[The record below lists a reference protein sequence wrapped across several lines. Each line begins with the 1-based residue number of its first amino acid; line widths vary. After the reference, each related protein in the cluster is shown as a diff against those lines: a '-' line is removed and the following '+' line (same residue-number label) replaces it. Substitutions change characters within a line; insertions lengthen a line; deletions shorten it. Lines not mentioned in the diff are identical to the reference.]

1 MLFITYW
8 DIKMRKLIDSFMI
21 LLLIFF
27 TQAAWSYTP
36 GFESSNPDTVM
47 HFITGNSAFVYLS
60 AFFGLGILLA
70 FTPCVLPMVP
80 ILSGIIVGQN
90 SISTGKAFK
99 LSLSYVTGMAI
110 TYAGAGMLAGYM
122 GGTIQTIMQ
131 RPVVITLFSVVF
143 VAMALSMFGFFELKL
158 PTSLGNR
165 LNKNNQLGKQRS
177 YLSVGI
183 MGVLSTLIVSPC
195 VTAPLIGVLS
205 YIGQN
210 GQVIMGGLI
219 LFVMALGMGV
229 PLLIVGAGYGTL
241 LPKAGSWMLKIKQ
254 LFGFIM
260 LGIAIW
266 MLSRILNQTITHILW
281 AGLLMVASI
290 SLGALK
296 SQNNWRG
303 YLAQGLGILALI
315 SGGIIFYNTAIPSVK
330 IKQASVENSPFIKIN
345 TLNALQLQLEQA
357 KRVRKAVFLDFSADW
372 CGDCQEMDTKVFNQP
387 EIQKAMS
394 DWVSIKVDIS
404 DKNAE
409 VDSIKKAFGI
419 YGTPTMIFFN
429 TSGEP
434 ITQMTSVG
442 LISLSKMLQLL
453 EQARH
458 LS

>member
-1 MLFITYW
+1 
-8 DIKMRKLIDSFMI
+8 
-21 LLLIFF
+21 
-27 TQAAWSYTP
+27 
-36 GFESSNPDTVM
+36 
-47 HFITGNSAFVYLS
+47 
-60 AFFGLGILLA
+60 
-70 FTPCVLPMVP
+70 
-80 ILSGIIVGQN
+80 
-90 SISTGKAFK
+90 
-99 LSLSYVTGMAI
+99 
-110 TYAGAGMLAGYM
+110 
-122 GGTIQTIMQ
+122 
-131 RPVVITLFSVVF
+131 
-143 VAMALSMFGFFELKL
+143 
-158 PTSLGNR
+158 
-165 LNKNNQLGKQRS
+165 
-177 YLSVGI
+177 
-183 MGVLSTLIVSPC
+183 
-195 VTAPLIGVLS
+195 
-205 YIGQN
+205 
-210 GQVIMGGLI
+210 
-219 LFVMALGMGV
+219 V

-281 AGLLMVASI
+281 AGLLIVASI

-303 YLAQGLGILALI
+303 HLAQGLGILALI
-315 SGGIIFYNTAIPSVK
+315 SGGIILHNAAIPSVK
-330 IKQASVENSPFIKIN
+330 IKQASVENNPFIKIN

-357 KRVRKAVFLDFSADW
+357 KKVKKAVFLDFSADW

>member
-1 MLFITYW
+1 
-8 DIKMRKLIDSFMI
+8 MRKLIGSINI

-27 TQAAWSYTP
+27 TQAARSYTL

-60 AFFGLGILLA
+60 AFFGLGVLLA

-90 SISTGKAFK
+90 SISTGRAFK
-99 LSLSYVTGMAI
+99 LSLSYVTGMAV

-122 GGTIQTIMQ
+122 GSTIQTLMQ
-131 RPVVITLFSVVF
+131 RPIVIALFSIVF

-158 PTSLGNR
+158 PTNVGNR
-165 LNKNNQLGKQRS
+165 LNKNNRLGTQRS
-177 YLSVGI
+177 YLSVGM

-210 GQVIMGGLI
+210 GQIIMGGLI

-266 MLSRILNQTITHILW
+266 MLSRILNQTIIHILW
-281 AGLLMVASI
+281 AGLLIIASI
-290 SLGALK
+290 TLGTLK

-303 YLAQGLGILALI
+303 YLTQGLGLVALI
-315 SGGIIFYNTAIPSVK
+315 SGGIILYNTIIPSIKVK
-330 IKQASVENSPFIKIN
+330 QGFVENNAFIKIN
-345 TLNALQLQLEQA
+345 TLSDLQHQLEQA
-357 KRVRKAVFLDFSADW
+357 KKAKKAVFLDFSADW
-372 CGDCQEMDTKVFNQP
+372 CSDCQEMDANVFNQP

-394 DWVSIKVDIS
+394 AWVSIKVDIS
-404 DKNAE
+404 NKNTE
-409 VDSIKKAFGI
+409 VDAIKKAFGI

-429 TSGEP
+429 TSGKP

-453 EQARH
+453 EQAPH
-458 LS
+458 LT

>member
-1 MLFITYW
+1 
-8 DIKMRKLIDSFMI
+8 MI

-122 GGTIQTIMQ
+122 GSTIQTVMQ

-158 PTSLGNR
+158 PASLGNR
-165 LNKNNQLGKQRS
+165 LNKNKQLEKQRS

-241 LPKAGSWMLKIKQ
+241 LPKTGSWMLKIKQ

-266 MLSRILNQTITHILW
+266 MLSRILNQAITHILW
-281 AGLLMVASI
+281 AGLLIVASI
-290 SLGALK
+290 SLGTLK

-303 YLAQGLGILALI
+303 YLTQGLGLVALI
-315 SGGIIFYNTAIPSVK
+315 SGGIIFYNTTIPSVK
-330 IKQASVENSPFIKIN
+330 VKQGSLENNPFIKIN
-345 TLNALQLQLEQA
+345 TLSALQLQLEQA
-357 KRVRKAVFLDFSADW
+357 KNAKKAVFLDFSADW
-372 CGDCQEMDTKVFNQP
+372 CSDCQEMDSKVFNQP

-394 DWVSIKVDIS
+394 DWISIKVDIS
-404 DKNAE
+404 TKNAE
-409 VDSIKKAFGI
+409 VDAIKKAFGI

-453 EQARH
+453 EQAHH
-458 LS
+458 LT

>member
-1 MLFITYW
+1 
-8 DIKMRKLIDSFMI
+8 MRKLIGSINI

-27 TQAAWSYTP
+27 AQVAWPYSP

-60 AFFGLGILLA
+60 TFFGLGVLLA

-90 SISTGKAFK
+90 SISTGRAFK
-99 LSLSYVTGMAI
+99 LSLSYVTGMAV
-110 TYAGAGMLAGYM
+110 TYAVAGMLAGYM
-122 GGTIQTIMQ
+122 GSTIQTIMQ
-131 RPVVITLFSVVF
+131 RPIVIALFSIVF
-143 VAMALSMFGFFELKL
+143 VTMALSMFGFFELKL
-158 PTSLGNR
+158 PVNFGNR
-165 LNKNNQLGKQRS
+165 LNKNNRLGTQRS
-177 YLSVGI
+177 YFSVGM

-210 GQVIMGGLI
+210 GQIIMGGLI

-266 MLSRILNQTITHILW
+266 MLSRILNQTIIHILW
-281 AGLLMVASI
+281 AGLLIVASI
-290 SLGALK
+290 TLGTLK

-303 YLAQGLGILALI
+303 YLTQGLGFVALI
-315 SGGIIFYNTAIPSVK
+315 SGGIILYNTIIPSIKVK
-330 IKQASVENSPFIKIN
+330 QGFVENNAFIKIN
-345 TLNALQLQLEQA
+345 TLSDLQHQLEQA
-357 KRVRKAVFLDFSADW
+357 KKAKKAVFLDFSADW
-372 CGDCQEMDTKVFNQP
+372 CSDCQEMDANVFNQP

-394 DWVSIKVDIS
+394 AWVNIKVDIS
-404 DKNAE
+404 NKNTE
-409 VDSIKKAFGI
+409 VDAIKKAFGI

-429 TSGEP
+429 TSGKR

-453 EQARH
+453 EQAPH
-458 LS
+458 LT

>member
-122 GGTIQTIMQ
+122 GSTIQTVMQ

-143 VAMALSMFGFFELKL
+143 VAMALSMFGFFELKF

-266 MLSRILNQTITHILW
+266 MLSRILNQTITYILW

-357 KRVRKAVFLDFSADW
+357 KKVRKAVFLDFSADW

>member
-1 MLFITYW
+1 
-8 DIKMRKLIDSFMI
+8 MI

-122 GGTIQTIMQ
+122 GSTIQTVMQ

-143 VAMALSMFGFFELKL
+143 VAMALSMFGFFELKF

-266 MLSRILNQTITHILW
+266 MLSRILNQTITYILW

-357 KRVRKAVFLDFSADW
+357 KKVRKAVFLDFSADW

>member
-1 MLFITYW
+1 
-8 DIKMRKLIDSFMI
+8 MRKLIDLFMI

-60 AFFGLGILLA
+60 AFFGLGVLLA

-90 SISTGKAFK
+90 SISTGRAFK
-99 LSLSYVTGMAI
+99 LSLSYVTGMAV

-122 GGTIQTIMQ
+122 GSTIQTVMQ
-131 RPVVITLFSVVF
+131 RPIVIALFSIVF

-158 PTSLGNR
+158 PTNVGNR
-165 LNKNNQLGKQRS
+165 LNKNNQLGTQRS
-177 YLSVGI
+177 YLSVGM

-210 GQVIMGGLI
+210 GQIIMGGLI

-281 AGLLMVASI
+281 AGLLIIASI
-290 SLGALK
+290 SLGTLK

-303 YLAQGLGILALI
+303 YLTQGLGLVALI
-315 SGGIIFYNTAIPSVK
+315 SGGIILYNTAIPSIKVK
-330 IKQASVENSPFIKIN
+330 PGFIENKAFIKIN
-345 TLNALQLQLEQA
+345 TLSDLQHQLEQA
-357 KRVRKAVFLDFSADW
+357 KKAKKAVFLDFSADW
-372 CGDCQEMDTKVFNQP
+372 CSDCQEMDAHVFNQP
-387 EIQKAMS
+387 EIQRAMS
-394 DWVSIKVDIS
+394 AWVSIKVDIS
-404 DKNAE
+404 NKNAE

-434 ITQMTSVG
+434 MPQMTSVG

-453 EQARH
+453 EQVPH
-458 LS
+458 LT

>member
-1 MLFITYW
+1 
-8 DIKMRKLIDSFMI
+8 MRKLIDSFMI

-122 GGTIQTIMQ
+122 GSTIQTVMQ

-143 VAMALSMFGFFELKL
+143 VAMALSMFGFFELKF

-266 MLSRILNQTITHILW
+266 MLSRILNQTITYILW

-357 KRVRKAVFLDFSADW
+357 KKVRKAVFLDFSADW

>member
-1 MLFITYW
+1 
-8 DIKMRKLIDSFMI
+8 MI

-122 GGTIQTIMQ
+122 GSTIQTVMQ

-143 VAMALSMFGFFELKL
+143 VAMALSMFGFFELKF

-266 MLSRILNQTITHILW
+266 MLSRILNQTIAHILW

-357 KRVRKAVFLDFSADW
+357 KKVRKAVFLDFSADW

>member
-1 MLFITYW
+1 
-8 DIKMRKLIDSFMI
+8 MRKLIGSINI

-27 TQAAWSYTP
+27 TQAAWSYTL

-60 AFFGLGILLA
+60 AFFGLGVLLA

-90 SISTGKAFK
+90 SISTGRAFK
-99 LSLSYVTGMAI
+99 LSLSYVTGMAV

-122 GGTIQTIMQ
+122 GSTIQTLMQ
-131 RPVVITLFSVVF
+131 RPIVIALFSIVF
-143 VAMALSMFGFFELKL
+143 VTMALSMFGFFELKL
-158 PTSLGNR
+158 PANVGNR
-165 LNKNNQLGKQRS
+165 LNKNNRIGTQRS
-177 YLSVGI
+177 YLSVGM

-210 GQVIMGGLI
+210 GQIIMGGLI

-266 MLSRILNQTITHILW
+266 MLSRILNQTIIHILW
-281 AGLLMVASI
+281 AGLLIIASI
-290 SLGALK
+290 SLGTLK

-303 YLAQGLGILALI
+303 YLTQGLGLVALI
-315 SGGIIFYNTAIPSVK
+315 SGGIVLYNTAIPSIKVK
-330 IKQASVENSPFIKIN
+330 QGFVENNAFIKIN
-345 TLNALQLQLEQA
+345 TLSDLQHQLEQA
-357 KRVRKAVFLDFSADW
+357 KNAKKAVFLDFSADW
-372 CGDCQEMDTKVFNQP
+372 CSDCQEMDANVFNQQ

-394 DWVSIKVDIS
+394 AWVSIKVDIS
-404 DKNAE
+404 NKNAE

-434 ITQMTSVG
+434 MPQMTSVG

-453 EQARH
+453 EQAPH
-458 LS
+458 LT

>member
-122 GGTIQTIMQ
+122 GSTIQTVMQ

-158 PTSLGNR
+158 PASLGNR
-165 LNKNNQLGKQRS
+165 LNKNKQLEKQRS

-241 LPKAGSWMLKIKQ
+241 LPKTGSWMLKIKQ

-266 MLSRILNQTITHILW
+266 MLSRILNQAITHILW
-281 AGLLMVASI
+281 AGLLIVASI
-290 SLGALK
+290 SLGTLK

-303 YLAQGLGILALI
+303 YLTQGLGLVALI
-315 SGGIIFYNTAIPSVK
+315 SGGIIFYNTTIPSVK
-330 IKQASVENSPFIKIN
+330 VKQGSLENNPFIKIN
-345 TLNALQLQLEQA
+345 TLSALQLQLEQA
-357 KRVRKAVFLDFSADW
+357 KNAKKAVFLDFSADW
-372 CGDCQEMDTKVFNQP
+372 CSDCQEMDSKVFNQP

-394 DWVSIKVDIS
+394 DWISIKVDIS
-404 DKNAE
+404 TKNAE
-409 VDSIKKAFGI
+409 VDAIKKAFGI

-453 EQARH
+453 EQAHH
-458 LS
+458 LT

>member
-1 MLFITYW
+1 
-8 DIKMRKLIDSFMI
+8 MRKLIDSFMI

-122 GGTIQTIMQ
+122 GSTIQTVMQ

-143 VAMALSMFGFFELKL
+143 VAMALSMFGFFELKF

-266 MLSRILNQTITHILW
+266 MLSRILNQTIAHILW

-357 KRVRKAVFLDFSADW
+357 KKVRKAVFLDFSADW

>member
-1 MLFITYW
+1 
-8 DIKMRKLIDSFMI
+8 MI

-99 LSLSYVTGMAI
+99 LSMSYVTGMAI

-122 GGTIQTIMQ
+122 GSTIQTVMQ

-158 PTSLGNR
+158 PASLGNR

-266 MLSRILNQTITHILW
+266 MLSRILNQTIAHILW
-281 AGLLMVASI
+281 AGLLIVASI

-303 YLAQGLGILALI
+303 YLAQGLGILVLI
-315 SGGIIFYNTAIPSVK
+315 SGGIIFYNTVIPSVK
-330 IKQASVENSPFIKIN
+330 IKQATVENSPFIKIN

-357 KRVRKAVFLDFSADW
+357 KKVKKAVFLDFSADW
-372 CGDCQEMDTKVFNQP
+372 CSDCQEMDTKVFNQS

>member
-1 MLFITYW
+1 
-8 DIKMRKLIDSFMI
+8 MRKLIDSFMI

-122 GGTIQTIMQ
+122 GSTIQTVMQ

-143 VAMALSMFGFFELKL
+143 VAMALSMFGFFELKF

-266 MLSRILNQTITHILW
+266 MLSRILNQTIAHILW

-315 SGGIIFYNTAIPSVK
+315 SGGIIFYNIAIPSVK

-357 KRVRKAVFLDFSADW
+357 KKVRKAVFLDFSADW

>member
-1 MLFITYW
+1 
-8 DIKMRKLIDSFMI
+8 
-21 LLLIFF
+21 
-27 TQAAWSYTP
+27 
-36 GFESSNPDTVM
+36 
-47 HFITGNSAFVYLS
+47 
-60 AFFGLGILLA
+60 
-70 FTPCVLPMVP
+70 
-80 ILSGIIVGQN
+80 
-90 SISTGKAFK
+90 
-99 LSLSYVTGMAI
+99 
-110 TYAGAGMLAGYM
+110 
-122 GGTIQTIMQ
+122 
-131 RPVVITLFSVVF
+131 
-143 VAMALSMFGFFELKL
+143 
-158 PTSLGNR
+158 
-165 LNKNNQLGKQRS
+165 
-177 YLSVGI
+177 
-183 MGVLSTLIVSPC
+183 
-195 VTAPLIGVLS
+195 
-205 YIGQN
+205 
-210 GQVIMGGLI
+210 MGGLI

-357 KRVRKAVFLDFSADW
+357 KKVRKAVFLDFSADW

-409 VDSIKKAFGI
+409 VDSIKKAFSI
-419 YGTPTMIFFN
+419 YGTPTIIFFN